1 LFTQN
6 KETMSDDKLR
16 CAVVYR
22 IDASLGASTT
32 ATLLAKYDHAAD
44 YESHAGAA
52 DNGSLYGGRD
62 NSYAEAVEMVIKN
75 DPPGSG
81 ETGTI
86 GGFKVVQSD
95 LHQVIYGADSDGL
108 CLAIITGLRYPS
120 RVATQMLIELYQQYS
135 TQFGQSISTAERNSL
150 SNKSK
155 SLLSKMCVKYS
166 DLERVDKAS
175 ALAGKIDGVKSQ
187 MQDNIASMLNNIE
200 KTESISNQADQLN
213 EQASVFKKKSTDLRK
228 HMRCKNLKVTII
240 LIAVVVIVL
249 IIILV
254 PVITKAKGD

>member
-1 LFTQN
+1 
-6 KETMSDDKLR
+6 MSDDKLR

-22 IDASLGASTT
+22 IGKSLADSTS
-32 ATLLAKYDHAAD
+32 ATLLAKYDHASD
-44 YESHAGAA
+44 YESHAGAVDGA
-52 DNGSLYGGRD
+52 LYGGRD

-81 ETGTI
+81 ENGTI

-120 RVATQMLIELYQQYS
+120 RIATQMLVELYQEYSSQY
-135 TQFGQSISTAERNSL
+135 GHMVATAEKNSL
-150 SNKSK
+150 SSKSK
-155 SLLSKMCVKYS
+155 SLLSRICKKYGQL
-166 DLERVDKAS
+166 DKVDKAS
-175 ALAGKIDGVKSQ
+175 ALVGKIDGVKVQ
-187 MQDNIASMLNNIE
+187 MQDNIASMLNNME

-228 HMRCKNLKVTII
+228 HMRCKNLKITLI
-240 LIAVVVIVL
+240 LIGVV

-254 PVITKAKGD
+254 IVLVPVIMKAKDSSSN